1 MKKNFIWILFLATSC
16 FLVVACQKE
25 ETVTPTPTPS
35 LYDRLGG
42 IAAISAVVDQFIT
55 NVATDPEMQRTFQPL
70 LDDVSKNGG
79 ESARLRLLRAN
90 LIDQIGEAAGGPLKY
105 KGKDMVTAHKGMKIT
120 DKEFN
125 ALVADLVAALNKF
138 KVPAT
143 EQNDLLSV
151 LGGLKGQIV
160 GQ

>member
-1 MKKNFIWILFLATSC
+1 M
-16 FLVVACQKE
+16 
-25 ETVTPTPTPS
+25 
-35 LYDRLGG
+35 
-42 IAAISAVVDQFIT
+42 
-55 NVATDPEMQRTFQPL
+55 
-70 LDDVSKNGG
+70 
-79 ESARLRLLRAN
+79 LRAN
-90 LIDQIGEAAGGPLKY
+90 LIDQIGEAAGSPLKY
-105 KGKDMVTAHKGMKIT
+105 KGKDMVTSHKGMKIT

>member
-1 MKKNFIWILFLATSC
+1 MKKSLIFSLLFAASC
-16 FLVVACQKE
+16 VAIFACKKE
-25 ETVTPTPTPS
+25 EVTPTPTPS

-42 IAAISAVVDQFIT
+42 VAAISAVVDQFIA
-55 NVATDPEMQRTFQPL
+55 NVAADPEMQRTFKPL
-70 LDDVSKNGG
+70 LEDVGKNGA

-105 KGKDMVTAHKGMKIT
+105 KGKDMVSAHKGMKIT
-120 DKEFN
+120 EKEFN

-138 KVPAT
+138 KVPAA